1 MTHREPIQNL
11 LLRARKLDKQG
22 KCEEAHRLRQKAKRR
37 LRAAINSQTGVN

>member
-22 KCEEAHRLRQKAKRR
+22 QSEQAQRLRERAKRR